1 MTEKYQLIDQI
12 NKGSFGTIFSARN
25 LFSNETVIIKRGLT
39 EDLTLKNEAKIY
51 NYLNN
56 KEFIPLFKDYFK
68 TQFSQNLVIE
78 KMENNI
84 IFYKGKIKKD
94 NYREIYSQILNSIEF
109 LHSKGVVHRDIKPN
123 NFLIKNNKIKI
134 CDFGFSKQI
143 IIKHKHIDFKF
154 IDKIIGTAN
163 YISKNVHKLIEPTRR
178 DDIESIIYLFL
189 FLEETITWIKDD
201 LNLSIGEIE
210 IKKEKLLDENLKY
223 KEVLLY
229 LKSLNFASS
238 IDYNLVK
245 KLINVHWLS
254 ISNG

>member
-1 MTEKYQLIDQI
+1 MTEKYELLDKI
-12 NKGSFGTIFSARN
+12 NEGSFGSIFSGRN
-25 LFSNETVIIKRGLT
+25 LFTNELVIIKRSLPD
-39 EDLTLKNEAKIY
+39 DLSLKNEAKIY

-56 KEFIPLFKDYFK
+56 KEFIPIFKDYFK

-78 KMENNI
+78 KMDNNI

-94 NYREIYSQILNSIEF
+94 NYKEIYDQILNSIEF

-143 IIKHKHIDFKF
+143 ITKKRHIEYKK
-154 IDKIIGTAN
+154 IDKIIGTVN

-189 FLEETITWIKDD
+189 FLEEKISWIKDD
-201 LNLSIGEIE
+201 LILSLGEIE
-210 IKKEKLLDENLKY
+210 IEKEKLLEENGKY
-223 KEVLLY
+223 QEILLY
-229 LKSLNFASS
+229 LKSVNFTDS
-238 IDYNLVK
+238 IDY
-245 KLINVHWLS
+245 KLIKNYLF
-254 ISNG
+254 GKD

>member
-1 MTEKYQLIDQI
+1 MTEKYELLDKI
-12 NKGSFGTIFSARN
+12 NEGSFGSIFSARN
-25 LFSNETVIIKRGLT
+25 LFTNELVIIKRSLPD
-39 EDLTLKNEAKIY
+39 DLSLKNEAKIY

-56 KEFIPLFKDYFK
+56 KEFIPIFKDYFK

-78 KMENNI
+78 KMDNNI

-94 NYREIYSQILNSIEF
+94 NYKEIYNQILNSIEF

-143 IIKHKHIDFKF
+143 ITKKRHIEYKG
-154 IDKIIGTAN
+154 IDKIIGTVN

-189 FLEETITWIKDD
+189 FLEEKISWIKDD
-201 LNLSIGEIE
+201 LNLSLGEIE
-210 IKKEKLLDENLKY
+210 IEKEKLLDENGKY
-223 KEVLLY
+223 KEILLY
-229 LKSLNFASS
+229 LKSVNFADS
-238 IDYNLVK
+238 IDY
-245 KLINVHWLS
+245 KLIKNYLF
-254 ISNG
+254 GKD